1 MNNHNEYTKKLE
13 HRLAMISDDISKLI
27 DIIDDRRLF
36 EAIGDDAQNHIVNI
50 ENASDLN
57 WNQESMEKY
66 YQSPFS
72 GEQWTKEQLEEYV
85 QFEEG
90 RIAEDKKNDCEDC
103 YGCEKCESI

>member
-1 MNNHNEYTKKLE
+1 MNNHNEYTQKLE

-57 WNQESMEKY
+57 WNQESSKTTNNE
-66 YQSPFS
+66 
-72 GEQWTKEQLEEYV
+72 
-85 QFEEG
+85 
-90 RIAEDKKNDCEDC
+90 
-103 YGCEKCESI
+103 